1 MQEISKSLEGEV
13 QFLYTEFNCDI
24 FFEKTLEARELYFM
38 CKQRKIGI
46 YLDFKIC
53 KLKDRQCFDTYS
65 QDDWAKKE
73 TITDGMFLQ
82 NDIDMQKKNV
92 NLYNQEK

>member
-1 MQEISKSLEGEV
+1 M
-13 QFLYTEFNCDI
+13 
-24 FFEKTLEARELYFM
+24 EARELYFM

-82 NDIDMQKKNV
+82 NDIDMQKKMLICIIKKSKATIYTNT
-92 NLYNQEK
+92 LIEYITRKSK